1 MMAVVAKLPTGH
13 RNGNTP
19 VRLPDSPR
27 GIWQRWNRQMSL
39 VVFIIG
45 LGALWL
51 AISLLLVLEIQ

>member
-1 MMAVVAKLPTGH
+1 MAVVAKLPAVNRG
-13 RNGNTP
+13 GNTP
-19 VRLPDSPR
+19 AIMPDPPR

-51 AISLLLVLEIQ
+51 AVSVLLTFEIQ